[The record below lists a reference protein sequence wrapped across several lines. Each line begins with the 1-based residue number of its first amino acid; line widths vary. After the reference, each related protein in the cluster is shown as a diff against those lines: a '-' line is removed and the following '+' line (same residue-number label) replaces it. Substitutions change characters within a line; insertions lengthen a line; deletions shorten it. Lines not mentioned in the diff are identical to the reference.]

1 MRNLIL
7 ASTLLLSLS
16 PVAHAALFSD
26 GEARENIK
34 QLEQQVQSQNQ
45 ANQKSLEEIKKSQEA
60 IDRRLAEMESVIKG
74 QGLVDLLNQIE
85 SLNQE
90 MSRIKGQL
98 EVAAHNIETSQQRQR
113 DLYTDI
119 DNRLR
124 KLEAAPAAAATMA
137 PASAMDPMGAT
148 VSTDAPPTTPTDPS
162 SSVTATVAPTLAPPG
177 GPSAGATP
185 SSEASDF
192 QNAQALYQA
201 GKYREAFGA
210 YEKFLQ
216 TYPNSSHAPEAQYAL
231 GFTQFSLKNYKAA
244 MNTQQKLIRQYPT
257 HARVPDA
264 MLSIANSQI
273 QLSDVEGAKQTLRT
287 LLSRYPNSEAAPA
300 AKKRLAVLD
309 SIRTR

>member
-1 MRNLIL
+1 MRHLIL
-7 ASTLLLSLS
+7 AWSLLLVLS

-34 QLEQQVQSQNQ
+34 QLEQQVQTQNQ
-45 ANQKSLEEIKKSQEA
+45 ANQKSLDEIKKSQEA

-85 SLNQE
+85 TLNQE

-119 DNRLR
+119 DTRLR
-124 KLEAAPAAAATMA
+124 KLEAAATA
-137 PASAMDPMGAT
+137 PSMPPTGAMDPMGAT
-148 VSTDAPPTTPTDPS
+148 VSTDSPVAPTDPAA
-162 SSVTATVAPTLAPPG
+162 SVTATVAPTLAPPG
-177 GPSAGATP
+177 SGPSPGATP
-185 SSEASDF
+185 SAEASDF

-216 TYPNSSHAPEAQYAL
+216 TYPNSSHAPEAHYAL
-231 GFTQFSLKNYKAA
+231 GYTQFSLKNYKAA
-244 MNTQQKLIRQYPT
+244 MSTQQKLIKQFPN
-257 HARVPDA
+257 HARVPEA
-264 MLSIANSQI
+264 MFSIANSQI
-273 QLSDVEGAKQTLRT
+273 QLSDVEGAKQTLKA
-287 LLSRYPNSEAAPA
+287 LLSRYPNSEVAPN
-300 AKKRLAVLD
+300 AKKRLAVLE
-309 SIRTR
+309 SIKTR

>member
-1 MRNLIL
+1 MRHLIL
-7 ASTLLLSLS
+7 AWTFLFALS
-16 PVAHAALFSD
+16 PAAHAALFSD

-34 QLEQQVQSQNQ
+34 ELEQQVQTQNQ
-45 ANQKSLEEIKKSQEA
+45 ANQKSLDEIKKSQEA

-85 SLNQE
+85 TLNQE

-119 DNRLR
+119 DTRLR
-124 KLEAAPAAAATMA
+124 KLEAAATAAPIVPPGTT
-137 PASAMDPMGAT
+137 DPMGAT
-148 VSTDAPPTTPTDPS
+148 MSTDNPAAVPADPA

-177 GPSAGATP
+177 SATNAG
-185 SSEASDF
+185 SEARDF
-192 QNAQALYQA
+192 ESAQALYQA
-201 GKYREAFGA
+201 GKYREAFQA

-231 GFTQFSLKNYKAA
+231 GYTQFSLKNYKAA
-244 MNTQQKLIRQYPT
+244 MSTQQKLIKQFPT

-273 QLSDVEGAKQTLRT
+273 QLSDVEGAKQTLKA
-287 LLSRYPNSEAAPA
+287 LLSRYPNSEAAPN
-300 AKKRLAVLD
+300 AKKRLAVLE
-309 SIRTR
+309 SIKTR